1 MMNCT
6 TESFVSNF
14 SKTSKVL
21 TSNRKELAMLTMAT
35 VSKEVEGTPNVGI
48 H

>member
-1 MMNCT
+1 MNYT
-6 TESFVSNF
+6 TESFVLDF
-14 SKTSKVL
+14 SKTSKML
-21 TSNRKELAMLTMAT
+21 TSNSKELAMLTVAT

>member
-1 MMNCT
+1 MNYT

-21 TSNRKELAMLTMAT
+21 TSNRKELAVLNLAT
-35 VSKEVEGTPNVGI
+35 VSKEGEGTPNVGI

>member
-1 MMNCT
+1 MNYT
-6 TESFVSNF
+6 TESFVLDF
-14 SKTSKVL
+14 SKTSEMF
-21 TSNRKELAMLTMAT
+21 TSNSKELAMLTVAT